1 MFPVA
6 KQSSRPDDG
15 RVVSN
20 LICQALSGRNVT
32 IYGDGTQTRSF
43 CYVSD
48 MVDGLIRL
56 MESETEALEPINL
69 GNPEERSVNELL
81 DAVLEIV
88 GRDVE
93 VSYLPLPM
101 DDPRRRKPDI
111 ARATALLDWQPQMSL
126 VKGLARTCAW
136 FAEEICSDNPASSG
150 AVSVAAE

>member
-1 MFPVA
+1 
-6 KQSSRPDDG
+6 
-15 RVVSN
+15 
-20 LICQALSGRNVT
+20 
-32 IYGDGTQTRSF
+32 
-43 CYVSD
+43 

-136 FAEEICSDNPASSG
+136 FAEEICNDNPASSG